1 MLKHINLDQI
11 YIKLDLI
18 GWRVLDLTANPF
30 LDVDAIWRAPTW
42 PHVNLG
48 FMRLTFEFTGC
59 HASKKTF
66 YIPNTKTHIFK

>member
-30 LDVDAIWRAPTW
+30 LLDVDAIWPQ
-42 PHVNLG
+42 
-48 FMRLTFEFTGC
+48 TGLM
-59 HASKKTF
+59 
-66 YIPNTKTHIFK
+66 